1 MANRTFFDVQS
12 SNREVKIIATKVK
25 IGTKPAATAVLTDAS
40 GTDVATNGIDSVV
53 WGTGTGGAG
62 ADDKFK
68 ITLQDKYEALL
79 SVHATKG
86 NDAGGF
92 TPALIQEISEDVATN
107 KTITFDI
114 DGALATTDEVYVTMF
129 LLNTS
134 VTK

>member
-25 IGTKPAATAVLTDAS
+25 IGTKPAATAVLTNAS

-53 WGTGTGGAG
+53 WGTGAGGAG

>member
-25 IGTKPAATAVLTDAS
+25 IGTEPAATAVLTDAS
-40 GTDVATNGIDSVV
+40 GTDIATNGIDSVV
-53 WGTGTGGAG
+53 WGDATGGSG

-68 ITLQDKYEALL
+68 ITLKDKYEALL

-92 TPALIQEISEDVATN
+92 TPASVQEISEDVATN
-107 KTITFDI
+107 KTITFDL
-114 DGALATTDEVYVTMF
+114 DGNLSSSDEFYVTMF
-129 LLNTS
+129 LLNSS
-134 VTK
+134 VTR

>member
-1 MANRTFFDVQS
+1 MANKTFFDVQS

-25 IGTKPAATAVLTDAS
+25 IGAEPAATAVLTDAS

-53 WGTGTGGAG
+53 WGSGVGVGAT
-62 ADDKFK
+62 DKFK

-86 NDAGGF
+86 NDAAGF
-92 TPALIQEISEDVATN
+92 SPAAVQQISEDVATN
-107 KTITFDI
+107 KTITFDV
-114 DGALATTDEVYVTMF
+114 DNALADTDEFYVTMF

>member
-1 MANRTFFDVQS
+1 MANRRFFNVQS

-53 WGTGTGGAG
+53 WGSGSGGAG
-62 ADDKFK
+62 SDDKFK

-92 TPALIQEISEDVATN
+92 APVGVQEISEDVATN
-107 KTITFDI
+107 KTITFDL
-114 DGALATTDEVYVTMF
+114 DATLATADEVYVTMF
-129 LLNTS
+129 LLNSS